1 MLNCIILFC
10 LDTSLIGN
18 NAIHDLTKSGK
29 MKLRIDLKKFN
40 GYEEQVQH
48 STLKAGSKPDKY
60 KLTLG
65 GFTGSLGM
73 SKWFLK

>member
-1 MLNCIILFC
+1 
-10 LDTSLIGN
+10 
-18 NAIHDLTKSGK
+18 

-40 GYEEQVQH
+40 CYEEQVQH

-60 KLTLG
+60 KQLTLG